1 MQITNISEVK
11 TNLSSLIKWVQKN
24 NKSIIIGESGKPV
37 AILSP
42 YLENI
47 TPRKLGGSWE
57 NKVKIAHIQVL
68 PIMSGVQKAM
78 CDVLIR
84 LDKEKYD
91 ILVICQSKGELTD
104 FLEKNK
110 IKFHVLNE
118 LRRKINPYF
127 DFIAFIKLYII
138 FRQEKYDL
146 IHTHSSKPGIIGR
159 VAAKFAGIKCIV
171 HTVQGFAFRSAF

>member
-57 NKVKIAHIQVL
+57 NKVKIAQNFDE
-68 PIMSGVQKAM
+68 PCEETTDSFYNF
-78 CDVLIR
+78 
-84 LDKEKYD
+84 LDK
-91 ILVICQSKGELTD
+91 S
-104 FLEKNK
+104 
-110 IKFHVLNE
+110 
-118 LRRKINPYF
+118 
-127 DFIAFIKLYII
+127 
-138 FRQEKYDL
+138 
-146 IHTHSSKPGIIGR
+146 
-159 VAAKFAGIKCIV
+159 
-171 HTVQGFAFRSAF
+171 